1 MKNYFTL
8 TFFILLSYGSVSWAA
23 IHTVSNV
30 VTVDA
35 DFTTIADATT
45 AAAAGDTI
53 HIFGSPFNYNG
64 FTINKQLHFIGPGYL
79 LDENGIYETGSEP
92 ANVGNILLNAA
103 ATHTV
108 IEGLRIRGS
117 LEIKCSNVVAR
128 KNWFTLGSYL
138 PSIKITNSIDTCYIY
153 NNLFTKFSTTY
164 RCVSTSGTI
173 ASVKNIYIA
182 NNIIQGSVSMLDVAG
197 NTGSRFVVNNTF
209 IQATASSNLEVN
221 GVVAMNNLFFYN
233 VATNATFPGIF
244 QDNLFTAGFPTQAT
258 GNGNVTGIN
267 PNLILQDDGVNAP
280 IDHENTDFLPEPNP
294 ASENCGT
301 AGCGATYGVNPHYR
315 LSGIPE
321 VPLLYHLTADNMPD
335 ASGIL
340 NVTVKAKSY

>member
-1 MKNYFTL
+1 MKNYYIFTVL
-8 TFFILLSYGSVSWAA
+8 VFLLSFSPIYAT

-35 DFTTIADATT
+35 DFTNITDATT

-53 HIFGSPFNYNG
+53 HIFGSPFNYGG

-79 LDENGIYETGSEP
+79 LEENGVYETGSDA
-92 ANVGNILLNAA
+92 ANVGDILLNAA

-108 IEGLRIRGS
+108 IEGLRIGGS
-117 LEIKCSNVVAR
+117 LEIKCGNVIAR

-153 NNLFTKFSTTY
+153 NNLFTKFSPSY
-164 RCVSTSGTI
+164 RCVSTSGTL

-182 NNIIQGSVSMLDVAG
+182 NNILQGSVSMTDVG
-197 NTGSRFVVNNTF
+197 DNTGSRFVVNNTF
-209 IQATASSNLEVN
+209 SKGTSSLDTEIN
-221 GVVAMNNLFFYN
+221 GVVAMNNIFLHDI
-233 VATNATFPGIF
+233 ATNGTFPGIF
-244 QDNLFTAGFPTQAT
+244 QDNLFTGDFPTQAI

-280 IDHENTDFLPEPNP
+280 VDHELTDLLPEPNP

-321 VPLLYHLTADNMPD
+321 VPLLYHLTADNTPD
-335 ASGIL
+335 ASGML
-340 NVTVKAKSY
+340 NVTVKAKAY